1 MNSSNKKTARIA
13 GSLYL
18 GVVLTGIF
26 SLLYVPSK
34 LIVPDNPSLTFE
46 HIVSSES
53 LFRWGIIS
61 GLLCYTFFLFLP
73 LVLYTL
79 LKQVNENYAKIMVLL
94 AVISVPV
101 FFINVQNYFTVLSLV
116 TDTNHLLGFSA
127 AQIPSQ
133 VMLLLEQYDNG
144 MRVIHI
150 FSGLWLFP
158 FGYLVFR
165 SGFLP
170 AILGVL
176 LMAGCFGYV
185 INFIGHTVIPH
196 YATMGISSYISLPAS
211 IGEIGTCLWLLLVGT
226 KEKSNS

>member
-1 MNSSNKKTARIA
+1 M
-13 GSLYL
+13 
-18 GVVLTGIF
+18 VLTGIF

-79 LKQVNENYAKIMVLL
+79 LKQVNENYAKIMVLP

-116 TDTNHLLGFSA
+116 NDTNHLLGFSA
-127 AQIPSQ
+127 AQTPTQ

-144 MRVIHI
+144 MRVIHL

-158 FGYLVFR
+158 FG
-165 SGFLP
+165 
-170 AILGVL
+170 
-176 LMAGCFGYV
+176 
-185 INFIGHTVIPH
+185 
-196 YATMGISSYISLPAS
+196 
-211 IGEIGTCLWLLLVGT
+211 
-226 KEKSNS
+226 